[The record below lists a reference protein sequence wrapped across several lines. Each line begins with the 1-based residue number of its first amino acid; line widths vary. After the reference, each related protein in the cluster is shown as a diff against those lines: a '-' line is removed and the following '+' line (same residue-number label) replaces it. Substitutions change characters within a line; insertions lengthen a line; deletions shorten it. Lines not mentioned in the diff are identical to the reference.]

1 VAPLLALLAGFLL
14 IEPMAALSESIAQEP
29 RLATKNEYLSC
40 LQEMSSIE
48 GKRGDLSAKEAKHK
62 ERAAKFQAAEADLAA
77 QVKKHTPSTKKEIES
92 YNRAVA
98 ARNASAESLNKDSM
112 SLQQQQT
119 ALNKQILETNA
130 ECSAITVS
138 PEDAQAAEEEHRKRS
153 VAK

>member
-1 VAPLLALLAGFLL
+1 MAASLVLLSGFLL
-14 IEPMAALSESIAQEP
+14 IEPMAALAESIAQEP
-29 RLATKNEYLSC
+29 RVATKNEYLSC

-48 GKRGDLSAKEAKHK
+48 GKRADLSAKEGKHK
-62 ERAAKFQAAEADLAA
+62 ERAAKFQAAEADLAT
-77 QVKKHTPSTKKEIES
+77 QVKRHLPATKKEIES

-119 ALNKQILETNA
+119 ALNNQIFQTNA
-130 ECSAITVS
+130 QCSAIVVS

-153 VAK
+153 AAK